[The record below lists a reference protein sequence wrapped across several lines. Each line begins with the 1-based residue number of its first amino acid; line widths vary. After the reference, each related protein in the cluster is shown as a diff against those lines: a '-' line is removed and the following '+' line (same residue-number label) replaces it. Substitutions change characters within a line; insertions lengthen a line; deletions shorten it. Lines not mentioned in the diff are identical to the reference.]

1 MGSMKDLLGDE
12 LYVPRERPPIAY
24 KETSRQ
30 ALNSFAPVSGDLDAK
45 IVAVI
50 RASGSSGITCE
61 AVEQQIG
68 RTHQAVSGNLRHLVE
83 REVVKD
89 SGLKGKTASGRTAIR
104 WVIA

>member
-30 ALNSFAPVSGDLDAK
+30 ALNSFAPVSGDLDRD
-45 IVAVI
+45 IVGAI
-50 RASGSSGITCE
+50 REAGSAGITCE
-61 AVEQQIG
+61 AIEQKID
-68 RTHQAVSGNLRHLVE
+68 RKHQAVSGNLRHLVE
-83 REVVKD
+83 REIVKD